1 MDDAAWI
8 RIVEALLF
16 ASEAPLPVQRIAEV
30 IGCDKKEATRLV
42 RVLGERYDEAGRAVA
57 VEEVAGGFQL
67 RTRPDLAPWVRKLF
81 ATRPAKLSRAALET
95 LAIVAYRQPAT
106 RPDVEKIRGVDC
118 GAVLGTLLDRRLV
131 KIMGRM
137 DIPGRPIIY
146 GTTREFLEL
155 FGLKD
160 LSQLP
165 TLREFAPPAGGHA
178 KPEGEGAEE
187 MERPEEG
194 RPDEERGGR
203 EIAEENGSAGARE
216 DEGPEDGGLDADG
229 D

>member
-1 MDDAAWI
+1 MDDADGL

-16 ASEAPLPVQRIAEV
+16 ASQEPLPAQRIAEV
-30 IGCDKKEATRLV
+30 VGCDKKEAARLV
-42 RVLGERYDEAGRAVA
+42 RALGERYDEEGRAVA
-57 VEEVAGGFQL
+57 VEEVAGAFQI

-81 ATRPAKLSRAALET
+81 AARPAKLSRAALET
-95 LAIVAYRQPAT
+95 LAIVAYRQPVT

-118 GAVLGTLLDRRLV
+118 GAVLGTLLERRLV

-178 KPEGEGAEE
+178 RPDAEGETDRTQEGKPDEGQGGTQAREEVEGTLTPEG
-187 MERPEEG
+187 
-194 RPDEERGGR
+194 
-203 EIAEENGSAGARE
+203 
-216 DEGPEDGGLDADG
+216 EGPEDGELDADG
-229 D
+229 G